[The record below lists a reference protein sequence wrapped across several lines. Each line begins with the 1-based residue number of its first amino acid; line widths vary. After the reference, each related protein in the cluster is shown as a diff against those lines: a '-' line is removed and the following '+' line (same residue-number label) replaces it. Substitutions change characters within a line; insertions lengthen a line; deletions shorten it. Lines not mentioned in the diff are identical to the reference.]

1 MANVKEQNASLKARQ
16 TKLLKKTKDELI
28 EVILRKD
35 KVERNQVTQISKLK
49 GEINSLQ
56 SRIKGFEADN
66 EGNEKTI
73 KELREY
79 YSKLEHANETLREN
93 IDAKSIEL
101 AELTDK
107 FNKTIVEKEEK
118 IKSWANIAI
127 STAIVLGIA
136 FISAA
141 LAYVMK

>member
-1 MANVKEQNASLKARQ
+1 MANFKEQNASLKARQ

-35 KVERNQVTQISKLK
+35 KVERNQVNQISKLK

-73 KELREY
+73 KELREH
-79 YSKLEHANETLREN
+79 YSKLGYANETLREN
-93 IDAKSIEL
+93 IDSKSIEL

>member
-16 TKLLKKTKDELI
+16 TKLLKKSKDELI

-35 KVERNQVTQISKLK
+35 KVEKNQVNQISKLK

-79 YSKLEHANETLREN
+79 YSNLEDRNKTLCEK
-93 IDAKSIEL
+93 IDAKSIEIE
-101 AELTDK
+101 ELTTRFTK
-107 FNKTIVEKEEK
+107 IIVEKESK
-118 IKSWANIAI
+118 AKSWANLAI
-127 STAIVLGIA
+127 TIGIA
-136 FISAA
+136 LIISVISYI
-141 LAYVMK
+141 LK